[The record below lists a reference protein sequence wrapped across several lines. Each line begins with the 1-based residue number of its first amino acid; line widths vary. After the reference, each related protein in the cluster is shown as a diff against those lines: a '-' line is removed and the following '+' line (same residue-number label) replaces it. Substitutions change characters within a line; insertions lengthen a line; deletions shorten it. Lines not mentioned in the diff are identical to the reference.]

1 MFKTPNVNY
10 GPKLELATSYME
22 RLLGL
27 EPPAFWY
34 QKKKKRAKKRGGEGE
49 RNTGSKYREMNT
61 GSKKSRYIFQNP
73 F

>member
-34 QKKKKRAKKRGGEGE
+34 QKKKKKAKKRGGEEG
-49 RNTGSKYREMNT
+49 NTGSNYK
-61 GSKKSRYIFQNP
+61 
-73 F
+73 

>member
-34 QKKKKRAKKRGGEGE
+34 QKKKKKAKKEE
-49 RNTGSKYREMNT
+49 E
-61 GSKKSRYIFQNP
+61 KKETQGQTTEK
-73 F
+73 

>member
-34 QKKKKRAKKRGGEGE
+34 QKKKKKAKKRGGEEGI
-49 RNTGSKYREMNT
+49 TGSNNSEMNT
-61 GSKKSRYIFQNP
+61 MYVGSRYTYIT
-73 F
+73 